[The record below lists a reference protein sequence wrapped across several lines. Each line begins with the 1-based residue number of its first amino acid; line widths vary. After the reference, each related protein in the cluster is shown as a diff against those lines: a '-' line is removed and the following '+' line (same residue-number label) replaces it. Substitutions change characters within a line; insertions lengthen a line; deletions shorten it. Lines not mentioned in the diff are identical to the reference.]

1 MKKSILLF
9 VMGIAV
15 ATQTLF
21 AQVPSYVPTNGL
33 VAYYPF
39 NGNAN
44 DASGNGNN
52 GTVNG
57 ATLTTDRNGNANS
70 AYLFNGTSNNIGIN
84 NPFMGGIQVSSF
96 SLYTRIKTIGSP
108 SSGSAYN
115 IWGKSFSWG
124 EINFG
129 VDSNNT
135 VYIVWANSNNGN
147 TYTHIQTTSSII
159 PNTWYDV
166 IITFQNSEVKIY
178 FNATNQA
185 SIDYYGTNS
194 LANFAQDSNSNK
206 IGSRIF
212 GGQTVQ
218 YFNGVIDDFGVWNRA
233 LSQQEVTTIYNQIPT
248 YSDNCNNV
256 SGSLTQG
263 LVGYWPFCGNANDD
277 SGNGNHGIVNGATLT
292 TDRFGNVNSAYD
304 FNGTNNF
311 IELVNSTQLDN
322 MSNFSISTW
331 YQVNNTSPQ
340 FQFLVSKDLMGD
352 PPNGDWDFYI
362 NYNKVK
368 FDITINANNNS
379 GTQNSLIQP
388 NTWNHALITR
398 NSSSGLINIYIN
410 GILENSFTGYIGPYS
425 NTQKMNFGRQGSSNQ
440 HFLNGKLDD
449 IGIWNR
455 VLTPAEISQLYNQNQ
470 CFTNT
475 TVTDTLVIN
484 VGQLSFT
491 NPVTYANNITIA
503 PNPASTQITISFNNI
518 TDLTG
523 GTINVVNALG
533 QQVATTPITASG
545 TNTSMALNTWGSN
558 GMYYVQIVNAN
569 GVVVD
574 VKKIILQ

>member
-1 MKKSILLF
+1 MCIINQNRMKKSILLF
-9 VMGIAV
+9 VMGIV
-15 ATQTLF
+15 LSNQTLF

-52 GTVNG
+52 GVNNG

-70 AYLFNGTSNNIGIN
+70 AYYFSSSGCATRIDVDNLNYGSQLNSISISFWINRFGNGCLNPRIFEFGTDGFQIEWLNDSNTISSFPSINFQNNIWYNLVIVISDNTMTTYCNGILINTINNFGNISTLFGTDVAFGRMNHPGYDAFNGNLDDIGI
-84 NPFMGGIQVSSF
+84 
-96 SLYTRIKTIGSP
+96 
-108 SSGSAYN
+108 
-115 IWGKSFSWG
+115 
-124 EINFG
+124 
-129 VDSNNT
+129 
-135 VYIVWANSNNGN
+135 
-147 TYTHIQTTSSII
+147 
-159 PNTWYDV
+159 
-166 IITFQNSEVKIY
+166 
-178 FNATNQA
+178 
-185 SIDYYGTNS
+185 
-194 LANFAQDSNSNK
+194 
-206 IGSRIF
+206 
-212 GGQTVQ
+212 
-218 YFNGVIDDFGVWNRA
+218 WNRA
-233 LSQQEVTTIYNQIPT
+233 LTQQEITTLYNSVETPN

-277 SGNGNHGIVNGATLT
+277 SGHGNNGTVNGATLT
-292 TDRFGNVNSAYD
+292 TDRFGNANSAYSFD
-304 FNGTNNF
+304 SNEDIIINQNFNF
-311 IELVNSTQLDN
+311 NSQD
-322 MSNFSISTW
+322 FSISVWCKLQTPFI
-331 YQVNNTSPQ
+331 YTTFNLVELGVLDNTTYGGFALRLDQ
-340 FQFLVSKDLMGD
+340 
-352 PPNGDWDFYI
+352 
-362 NYNKVK
+362 
-368 FDITINANNNS
+368 NNNS
-379 GTQNSLIQP
+379 YGNDMYQFYGLTSSDIHSPSYNFNSVNQ
-388 NTWNHALITR
+388 WNNITITK
-398 NSSSGLINIYIN
+398 NNEVYKLYLNGQLVATTNISGIID
-410 GILENSFTGYIGPYS
+410 YS
-425 NTQKMNFGRQGSSNQ
+425 NAVLQFGNKQNINNNIVGERI
-440 HFLNGKLDD
+440 LDD

-455 VLTPAEISQLYNQNQ
+455 ALTPAEVSQLYNQNQ
-470 CFTNT
+470 CFTNI
-475 TVTDTLVIN
+475 TVTDTLIIN

-533 QQVATTPITASG
+533 QLVATTPITASG